1 MVACSVAQPSTFI
14 YTVIMNNMTYCMRN
28 RFDGN
33 LLHGQIMVS
42 SPREETNLFML
53 FKANLII

>member
-1 MVACSVAQPSTFI
+1 
-14 YTVIMNNMTYCMRN
+14 MTYCMRN